1 MLANTSTTNHPPP
14 LTHFFARQQSADAFC
29 ESILRSF
36 FLFSLPRVVT
46 LRARVSVFSFSLERV
61 LISLRPAAAAYFLP
75 PRRYRNQPR
84 RGISLRVSNAV
95 ARNAPRTGPPY
106 QKQGLASNNFTLPA
120 AIRTRVHVTLPGM
133 IAESR
138 DMLPA
143 LEPLVPSTSPFSSSS
158 APRVTRPFRSR

>member
-1 MLANTSTTNHPPP
+1 MRIDPSLLFLVFAPSRSN
-14 LTHFFARQQSADAFC
+14 LTRPSVGF
-29 ESILRSF
+29 F
-36 FLFSLPRVVT
+36 FLARTRPDKLTTSCCGVLFTPEALPKPTPSRDLLTCVKRR
-46 LRARVSVFSFSLERV
+46 RAKCAS
-61 LISLRPAAAAYFLP
+61 
-75 PRRYRNQPR
+75 YR
-84 RGISLRVSNAV
+84 
-95 ARNAPRTGPPY
+95 TPY